1 MWKWVWDIWRGHDFD
16 IINTILY
23 LSKNTWEKVFSG
35 FPLREV
41 GGASLFWLRESR
53 EGGVDGNALHS
64 LHFTH
69 SLQLWSYTE
78 RKTRVQGRVWAVS
91 ILKQVSFL
99 QALIMEHLCTWNK
112 VVSAT
117 AFASFG
123 LVKSLH
129 RGSGKTLQRFCVNWC
144 QTCAFEIMLFISQLF
159 YKVFYWID

>member
-1 MWKWVWDIWRGHDFD
+1 MRESFLRFSTQRGGRRVTVL
-16 IINTILY
+16 IEGIARGR
-23 LSKNTWEKVFSG
+23 SWWE
-35 FPLREV
+35 R
-41 GGASLFWLRESR
+41 ASLT
-53 EGGVDGNALHS
+53 S
-64 LHFTH
+64 LH

-99 QALIMEHLCTWNK
+99 QALILEHLCTWNK